1 MKFSRQ
7 PLHRSDYI
15 GFAAFGGVVLGSFA
29 SFVFRDYISGE
40 PWELMLTFVL
50 GTLFLLLGI
59 ASSRL
64 VDEKNRRQGA
74 TYFVIQ
80 AGLSLGCIWVS
91 PAQGFFGILCLP
103 LASQCVFLFRWK
115 TALACGFALYVATS
129 MVYFPRYGWLGFLE
143 AMLSY
148 SPGYL
153 FTIGFSFVTVDA
165 VRGRI
170 TAAALTGD
178 LEKANTQLRAHAAQA
193 EELATTRERNR
204 LAREIHDGVGHYL
217 TVINIQLEAAR
228 AVFDKDPAKARQ
240 AVEKATRLSKEALD
254 DVRRSVGTLRT
265 DDSRPALPAALH
277 QLVSDAGI
285 PVDFTVAGESRR
297 LSSAIEHALYRAA
310 QEGLTNVRK
319 HAQATQTRLRLD
331 FRNPSNVC
339 LSVIDDG
346 QGPTPRDAAP
356 GYGLKGMHE
365 RIELLGGKVS
375 ANARNP
381 GGFELIVE
389 VPV

>member
-7 PLHRSDYI
+7 PLHRGDYI
-15 GFAAFGGVVLGSFA
+15 GFAAFGAVVLGSFSSIA
-29 SFVFRDYISGE
+29 FRSRVGGE
-40 PWELMLTFVL
+40 PSELALTFIL
-50 GTLFLLLGI
+50 GGLFLLFGI
-59 ASSRL
+59 TTRHL
-64 VDEKNRRQGA
+64 VEDGNVRQGLV
-74 TYFVIQ
+74 YFLVQ
-80 AGLSLGCIWVS
+80 AGLCLGCIWIS
-91 PAQGFFGILCLP
+91 PVRGFFGILGLP
-103 LASQCVFLFRWK
+103 LASQCVFLFRWRG
-115 TALACGFALYVATS
+115 ALFGSVLLYLGTC
-129 MVYFPRYGWLGFLE
+129 MVFFPANGWQGVFE

-148 SPGYL
+148 STAYI
-153 FTIGFSFVTVDA
+153 FTVGFSFVTVDA
-165 VRGRI
+165 VRGRL
-170 TAAALTGD
+170 TAAALTED

-240 AVEKATRLSKEALD
+240 AVEKATRLSKDALD

-265 DDSRPALPAALH
+265 DDSRPALPAALN

-285 PVDFTVAGESRR
+285 PVNFTVAGESRR

-319 HAQATQTRLRLD
+319 HAQATQTQLRLD
-331 FRNPSNVC
+331 FRNPSNVS

-346 QGPTPRDAAP
+346 QGLTPKDAAP